1 MLTNLRIGPKLG
13 LMMLVPLFAVVV
25 MVGIVWQDSAA
36 EIADARED
44 RQVAEAVSVASI
56 LPRQL
61 LSETLFYDI
70 GVQTPEPTTPA
81 EEVLLQ
87 QLRTIVDES
96 AEAYRSLPEDA
107 LPAEFRQTLDAE
119 LSAAVAARPRAD
131 AGELTREDIAELTR
145 RQRELNAT
153 ALTWLGS
160 QDVFDPKGSWRLLV
174 VTAPSNATLLDAA
187 RLTYRALVSG
197 RLPASEAQFLQDTL
211 ASYLSLSQL
220 QDTLL
225 PEDRIESRRTV
236 EETRASV
243 TELIGRA
250 LVLEGREETARP
262 TPLELLD
269 SYRLGISVLFAGTT
283 REQNLAQDVIDA
295 ADDRIAGAQRD
306 RVLVL
311 TSMSFV
317 LLLAL
322 GAMVLIARDIVT
334 RLGRVSEQAER
345 LNAGVIDGPRNAP
358 TGSDEI
364 AVLGTAMN
372 GVSNLYRR
380 LVAQTEAI
388 AAGRLDDKA
397 LREPLPGALGAALQS
412 GVNRVASSS
421 AELLKLATHDD
432 LTDLLDRSGLARAV
446 EALSASRGSG
456 TAAAFFVDLDGFK
469 EINDTFGHAAG
480 DKVLIETA
488 ERLKEV
494 ARADDAIARLGGDE
508 FVVLAPQVTDAQ
520 GAKLIA
526 GRMAEVLNRPLPLED
541 GVADISASIG
551 WSLAPPGESL
561 SDAIKNADR
570 AMYQVKRSG
579 DEADE
584 RDPEGS
590 GHPG

>member
-13 LMMLVPLFAVVV
+13 LMMLVPLFAVVL

-36 EIADARED
+36 EMADARED
-44 RQVAEAVSVASI
+44 RRVAEAVSVASI
-56 LPRQL
+56 IPRQL

-70 GVQTPEPTTPA
+70 GVQTPEPPIPA
-81 EEVLLQ
+81 EVVLLQ
-87 QLRTIVDES
+87 QLRSIVDES
-96 AEAYRSLPEDA
+96 ADAYRALPEDA
-107 LPAEFRQTLDAE
+107 LPEEFRRALDAE
-119 LSAAVAARPRAD
+119 LSATLEARAKAD
-131 AGELTREDIAELTR
+131 AGTLSPEEIADQTR
-145 RQRELNAT
+145 RQRELNAA
-153 ALTWLGS
+153 ALAWLGS

-174 VTAPSNATLLDAA
+174 VTAPSNATLLDGA

-197 RLPASEAQFLQDTL
+197 RLPASDAQFLQDAL

-236 EETRASV
+236 EDTRTSV

-250 LVLEGREETARP
+250 LALEGQENTAGP
-262 TPLELLD
+262 TPVDRLD
-269 SYRLGISVLFAGTT
+269 SYRLGATVLLAGTA
-283 REQNLAQDVIDA
+283 REQSLAQDVIDA

-306 RVLVL
+306 RLLVL

-345 LNAGVIDGPRNAP
+345 LNAGVMEGPRSAA

-388 AAGRLDDKA
+388 GAGRLDDRV

-412 GVNRVASSS
+412 SVNRVASSS

-469 EINDTFGHAAG
+469 EINDAFGHAAG
-480 DKVLIETA
+480 DEVLVETA

-494 ARADDAIARLGGDE
+494 ARAGDAIARLGGDE

-526 GRMAEVLNRPLPLED
+526 ERMAEVLNRPLPLED

-561 SDAIKNADR
+561 SGAIENADR
-570 AMYQVKRSG
+570 EMYRVKRSG
-579 DEADE
+579 DESED
-584 RDPEGS
+584 RDAEGS
-590 GHPG
+590 TRPG

>member
-13 LMMLVPLFAVVV
+13 LMMLVPLFAVIV

-56 LPRQL
+56 IPRQL

-70 GVQTPEPTTPA
+70 GAQTPEPPLPA
-81 EEVLLQ
+81 EAALLE
-87 QLRTIVDES
+87 QLRSIVDES
-96 AEAYRSLPEDA
+96 ADAYRALPEDA
-107 LPAEFRQTLDAE
+107 LPEEFRRALDAE
-119 LSAAVAARPRAD
+119 LSAVIEARAKAD
-131 AGELTREDIAELTR
+131 AGTLSPGEIADQTL
-145 RQRELNAT
+145 RQRELNSG
-153 ALTWLGS
+153 ALAWLGS

-187 RLTYRALVSG
+187 RLTYRALASG
-197 RLPASEAQFLQDTL
+197 RVPASEAQVLQDTL

-225 PEDRIESRRTV
+225 PDDRIESRRAV
-236 EETRASV
+236 EETRTSV

-250 LVLEGREETARP
+250 LVLEGQEKTAGP
-262 TPLELLD
+262 TQLDRLD
-269 SYRLGISVLFAGTT
+269 SYRLGISVLFAGTA
-283 REQNLAQDVIDA
+283 REQSLAQDVIDA
-295 ADDRIAGAQRD
+295 ADDRVADAQRD
-306 RVLVL
+306 RLLVL
-311 TSMSFV
+311 ASMSLV

-345 LNAGVIDGPRNAP
+345 INAGVIDGPRNAA

-364 AVLGTAMN
+364 AILGTAMD

-397 LREPLPGALGAALQS
+397 LREHLPGALGAALQS
-412 GVNRVASSS
+412 SVNRVASSS
-421 AELLKLATHDD
+421 AELMKLATHDD
-432 LTDLLDRSGLARAV
+432 LTGLLDRSGLARAV

-469 EINDTFGHAAG
+469 EINDAFGHTAG
-480 DKVLIETA
+480 DRVLIETA

-494 ARADDAIARLGGDE
+494 ARAGDAIARLGGDE

-520 GAKLIA
+520 GARLIA
-526 GRMAEVLNRPLPLED
+526 ERMSEVLNRPLPLED

-551 WSLAPPGESL
+551 WSLAPPGQSL
-561 SDAIKNADR
+561 SAAIEDADR
-570 AMYQVKRSG
+570 AMYRVKRSG

-584 RDPEGS
+584 FNAEGS
-590 GHPG
+590 GRPG